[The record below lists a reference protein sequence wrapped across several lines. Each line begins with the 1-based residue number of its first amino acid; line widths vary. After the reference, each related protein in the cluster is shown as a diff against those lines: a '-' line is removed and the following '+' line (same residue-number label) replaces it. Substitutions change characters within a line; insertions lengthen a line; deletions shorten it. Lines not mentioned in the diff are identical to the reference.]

1 MVLFLLLFLLWNIN
15 EVEAS
20 TSFAVIDADTGRLL
34 EGSNANVELPIA
46 SLTKVWTAL
55 TVLDNVQL
63 DDEITIS
70 ESAATQEGSSL
81 YLQAGEVWTVESL
94 LYGLLLQSGND
105 AAYALAEHT
114 GGSMEGFTKLMNEKI
129 QLAGL
134 ENSHF
139 TNPSGLHHEEHYA
152 SALDM
157 ANMFRLAMQ
166 NDAFIK
172 IASAKSYIP
181 KERSVKWRN
190 KHKLLHINE
199 FAVAGKTGY
208 TKVAGRTLVTF
219 FEKDGKKVIVVT
231 LNHSNDWNT
240 HSSLAANVF
249 QTYDN
254 VKVVEKGK
262 YRLLDKQIIEV
273 KKDYFL
279 LLKKEEQAATK
290 NVLIIPRKSSDKKP
304 YLWNVTINNEV
315 VLNFNVKKIK

>member
-1 MVLFLLLFLLWNIN
+1 MLLFLLWNVN
-15 EVEAS
+15 EAKAS
-20 TSFAVIDADTGRLL
+20 SSYVVIDASTGRLL
-34 EGSNANVELPIA
+34 EGSNANAELPIA

-55 TVLDNVQL
+55 TVLDNVPL

-70 ESAATQEGSSL
+70 NAAATQEGSSL

-94 LYGLLLQSGND
+94 LYGLLLHSGND

-114 GGSMEGFTKLMNEKI
+114 GGSIDGFTKLMNEKI

-134 ENSHF
+134 ENAHF

-157 ANMFRLAMQ
+157 ANMFRLALQ
-166 NDAFIK
+166 NEAFTK
-172 IASAKSYIP
+172 IASAKAYKP
-181 KERSVKWRN
+181 KEKSVTWRN
-190 KHKLLHINE
+190 KHKLLHYNK
-199 FAVAGKTGY
+199 FAIAGKTGY
-208 TKVAGRTLVTF
+208 TKVAGRTLVTY
-219 FEKDGKKVIVVT
+219 FEDDGKKVIVVT

-240 HSSLAANVF
+240 HSSLATNVF
-249 QTYDN
+249 QSYDN

-262 YRLLDKQIIEV
+262 YRLLDKQVIEV

-279 LLKKEEQAATK
+279 LLKKEEQEEAK
-290 NVLIIPRKSSDKKP
+290 NVLIIPRKSSEKKP

-315 VLNFNVKKIK
+315 ALKFEVKKIK